1 MGKVFITDYITNPDV
16 EKEVLGEIA
25 TDINDTEIEV
35 LLVWHKIIDKDYLN
49 NFSNLKGMVRY
60 GVGTDNI
67 DFDEAKKRKLFL
79 CNTPDY
85 GIDEVSDTT
94 IAFAMNFVRGISEYD
109 VKSKLIS
116 DNSWQENTIDHK
128 RRTSSLTLGVIGAGR
143 IGSSVLLKANAIG
156 FKTIFYDPYKEQ
168 GYDKVISAVKFE
180 ELEEFIAMA
189 DIISINAVLNEET
202 NCMVNEKFIDQMK
215 KGSYLINT
223 ARGKIVENL
232 DLFINPIKEKKILGI
247 GLDVLPEEPPNK
259 DSEFISAW
267 LENENWLA
275 GKVII
280 NPHAGYYSQESYIEM
295 RRKAAINA
303 KRIIDSLKPT
313 SVLLGP
319 K

>member
-1 MGKVFITDYITNPDV
+1 
-16 EKEVLGEIA
+16 
-25 TDINDTEIEV
+25 
-35 LLVWHKIIDKDYLN
+35 
-49 NFSNLKGMVRY
+49 
-60 GVGTDNI
+60 
-67 DFDEAKKRKLFL
+67 
-79 CNTPDY
+79 
-85 GIDEVSDTT
+85 
-94 IAFAMNFVRGISEYD
+94 
-109 VKSKLIS
+109 
-116 DNSWQENTIDHK
+116 
-128 RRTSSLTLGVIGAGR
+128 
-143 IGSSVLLKANAIG
+143 
-156 FKTIFYDPYKEQ
+156 
-168 GYDKVISAVKFE
+168 
-180 ELEEFIAMA
+180 MA

-223 ARGKIVENL
+223 ARWKIVENL
-232 DLFINPIKEKKILGI
+232 DLFINPITEKKILGI

-267 LENENWLA
+267 LENESWIA
-275 GKVII
+275 GKAII